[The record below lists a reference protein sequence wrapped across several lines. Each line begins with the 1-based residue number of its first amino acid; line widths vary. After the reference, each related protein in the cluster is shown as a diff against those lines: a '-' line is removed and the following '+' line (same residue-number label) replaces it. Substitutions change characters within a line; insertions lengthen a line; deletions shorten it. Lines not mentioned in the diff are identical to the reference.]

1 MDDFDYYAVLEI
13 DRNATAEEIK
23 RAFRKAAIKYHPDK
37 NRNNPEAEAKFK
49 QINEA
54 YQVLSDENKRAL
66 YDRYGK
72 AGLNAGAGGGADFG
86 DMFNFAD
93 IFDSFFGGGRGQ
105 SSRRRQEALDIAVE
119 LQLSFMEAVFGCK
132 KTLKYRYLKPCEAC
146 GGAGGKRKTCDYCG
160 GRGQIYQRQGFMT
173 FSQTCPKCEGAGA
186 ILETACKE
194 CKGKGAIAIDDSIEL
209 TIPEGV
215 DSGQRLRAGGRGNMG
230 KGKARG
236 DLYVV
241 LSVLDDPVFVRRENH
256 VYVEAPVFFTLA
268 ALGGS
273 IEVATLRGA
282 KTLEIERGTRD
293 KAQIVLRGEGIR
305 SATGGRIGDM
315 IVQVKLV
322 YPKRLT
328 EEQEALLTKLH
339 ESFGQESVAH
349 KGFFDEIADRVKSW
363 FN

>member
-23 RAFRKAAIKYHPDK
+23 RAFRKAALKYHPDK

-49 QINEA
+49 RINEA

-72 AGLNAGAGGGADFG
+72 EGLDSRGGADFG
-86 DMFNFAD
+86 DMFGDIAD
-93 IFDSFFGGGRGQ
+93 VFDSFFGGGRKR
-105 SSRRRQEALDIAVE
+105 SDRRNKEALDIAVE
-119 LQLSFMEAVFGCK
+119 LEISFMEAVFGCK

-173 FSQTCPKCEGAGA
+173 FSQTCPKCHGTGGV
-186 ILETACKE
+186 LETACKE
-194 CKGKGAIAIDDSIEL
+194 CKGKGAIAIDDSVEL

-215 DSGQRLRAGGRGNMG
+215 DNAQRLRALGRGNLG
-230 KGKARG
+230 ASGARG

-241 LSVLDDPVFVRRENH
+241 LSVRDDPVFVRQDNN

-273 IEVATLRGA
+273 IEVATLRG
-282 KTLEIERGTRD
+282 KQNLEIARGTRD

-305 SATGGRIGDM
+305 SAASARTGDM
-315 IVQVKLV
+315 IVQVKIV
-322 YPKRLT
+322 YPKKLT
-328 EEQEALLTKLH
+328 DEQEELLTKLH

-349 KGFFDEIADRVKSW
+349 KGFFDEIAERVKSW

>member
-13 DRNATAEEIK
+13 DKNATAEEIK

-37 NRNNPEAEAKFK
+37 NRNNPEAEARFK

-54 YQVLSDENKRAL
+54 YQVLSDENKRAI

-72 AGLNAGAGGGADFG
+72 DGLNARGGADFG
-86 DMFNFAD
+86 DMFGDIAD
-93 IFDSFFGGGRGQ
+93 VFDSFFGGGRKRSGD
-105 SSRRRQEALDIAVE
+105 RRKETLDIAVE
-119 LQLSFMEAVFGCK
+119 MELSFMEAVFGCK
-132 KTLKYRYLKPCEAC
+132 KTLKYRYHKPCAAC
-146 GGAGGKRKTCDYCG
+146 GGAGGKRKTCDYCK

-173 FSQTCPKCEGAGA
+173 FSQTCPKCGGAGGVLESACNECKGAGA
-186 ILETACKE
+186 IQ
-194 CKGKGAIAIDDSIEL
+194 IDDVLEL
-209 TIPEGV
+209 VVPEGV

-230 KGKARG
+230 KNGSRG

-241 LSVLDDPVFVRRENH
+241 LSVLEDPVFARRDSN
-256 VYVEAPVFFTLA
+256 VYVEAPVFFTLTV
-268 ALGGS
+268 LGGT

-282 KTLEIERGTRD
+282 KNIEIERGTRD
-293 KAQIVLRGEGIR
+293 KTQIALRGEGIK

-315 IVQVKLV
+315 IVQVKIV
-322 YPKRLT
+322 YPKKMTL
-328 EEQEALLTKLH
+328 EQETLLRKLH

-349 KGFFDEIADRVKSW
+349 KGFFDEIAERVKGW